1 MRHGMLQRRAQARQR
16 GPRGAG
22 SDGRT
27 VARERPRQSTRPSS
41 AFV

>member
-1 MRHGMLQRRAQARQR
+1 MRHGMLSSGARRRASAA
-16 GPRGAG
+16 RGAG

-27 VARERPRQSTRPSS
+27 VARERPLQSTRPSS